1 MGERGNKKV
10 FIGTV
15 VSDKMDKTVVVLV
28 ERLTQHPIYKKYI
41 KKRKKFMAH
50 DPKNMCRIGDKVKII
65 ESRPLSRRKR
75 WQVIEILERGR
86 LLSRGDEEEQIIQE
100 NEQ

>member
-1 MGERGNKKV
+1 MGNRGNKKV

-50 DPKNMCRIGDKVKII
+50 DPNNMCKIGDKVKII
-65 ESRPLSRRKR
+65 ESRPLSKMKR
-75 WQVIEILERGR
+75 WRVIEILEKAKVLGKA
-86 LLSRGDEEEQIIQE
+86 EEEVLE
-100 NEQ
+100 EEVEQ

>member
-1 MGERGNKKV
+1 MEKRGNKKI

-50 DPKNMCRIGDKVKII
+50 DPKNMCGIGDKVKII

-75 WQVIEILERGR
+75 WQVIEILEKGK
-86 LLSRGDEEEQIIQE
+86 LLSKVKEEKAIQE

>member
-1 MGERGNKKV
+1 MEERGNRKV
-10 FIGTV
+10 FIGRV

-50 DPKNMCRIGDKVKII
+50 DPKNLCRIGDKVKII
-65 ESRPLSRRKR
+65 ESRPISKRKR
-75 WQVIEILERGR
+75 WQVIQILEKGKV
-86 LLSRGDEEEQIIQE
+86 LEKA
-100 NEQ
+100 NE

>member
-75 WQVIEILERGR
+75 WQVIEILERGK